1 MERDEVS
8 GPKGQC
14 TLPAVILAA
23 GRGLRLHEDA
33 QGVPKPLMPLL
44 GMTLLERAVLSCRQV
59 GITECYVVV
68 GYQKERFFPYI
79 HTLAERHG
87 LSLQAVDNPCW
98 QEGNGTSVLAAA
110 PYVRGPFLLLMC
122 DHLFD
127 PEILRLLIAAADG
140 SEVSL
145 LAVDYHPERLFDLP
159 EATKVQL
166 KGQSIIAIGKEI
178 RSFDAVDTGLFLC
191 QQALFEALERSRAD
205 GDSTLTGGVRR
216 LAAATRMRAV
226 DIGERFWFD
235 VDTPADVRQ
244 VTGVLLAVAAKLP
257 ERGILPRL

>member
-1 MERDEVS
+1 
-8 GPKGQC
+8 
-14 TLPAVILAA
+14 
-23 GRGLRLHEDA
+23 
-33 QGVPKPLMPLL
+33 MPLL
-44 GMTLLERAVLSCRQV
+44 GMTLLERAVLSCQRA
-59 GITECYVVV
+59 GISECYVVV

-79 HTLAERHG
+79 RTLAERYG

-166 KGQSIIAIGKEI
+166 KGQSIIAIGKDI
-178 RSFDAVDTGLFLC
+178 TSFDAVDTGLFLC
-191 QQALFEALERSRAD
+191 QQALFEALKRSRAE
-205 GDSTLTGGVRR
+205 GNSTLTGGIRR
-216 LAAATRMRAV
+216 LAAAAGIRVV
-226 DIGERFWFD
+226 DIGEHFWFD

-244 VTGVLLAVAAKLP
+244 VTRLLLAATTQAP
-257 ERGILPRL
+257 ERVVLPHL

>member
-1 MERDEVS
+1 
-8 GPKGQC
+8 
-14 TLPAVILAA
+14 
-23 GRGLRLHEDA
+23 
-33 QGVPKPLMPLL
+33 
-44 GMTLLERAVLSCRQV
+44 MTLLERAVLSCRQV
-59 GITECYVVV
+59 GISECYVVV

-79 HTLAERHG
+79 RTLAERHG
-87 LSLQAVDNPCW
+87 LSLQAVDNPSW

-110 PYVRGPFLLLMC
+110 PYVSGPFFLLMC

-127 PEILRLLIAAADG
+127 PEILRLLMAAANDPK
-140 SEVSL
+140 VSW

-166 KGQSIIAIGKEI
+166 KGQAILAIGKDI
-178 RSFDAVDTGLFLC
+178 PSFDAVDTGLFLC
-191 QQALFEALERSRAD
+191 QQTLFEALERSRAE

-216 LAAATRMRAV
+216 LAAAARMRVV

-244 VTGVLLAVAAKLP
+244 ITDVLLAVAATSP
-257 ERGILPRL
+257 ERGMLPRL